1 MKWGLCNPVLLI
13 KFKLQKVKTV
23 KMNSVFELIFESVM
37 WTLLFNYWN
46 RKCWL
51 SECLIKLFS
60 VNSSSWSVVKYYK
73 CVGYLKVAL
82 WSSLNLI
89 MVWV

>member
-1 MKWGLCNPVLLI
+1 MNWGLCNPVLLI

-46 RKCWL
+46 RKCW
-51 SECLIKLFS
+51 
-60 VNSSSWSVVKYYK
+60 
-73 CVGYLKVAL
+73 
-82 WSSLNLI
+82 
-89 MVWV
+89 